1 MTATISPD
9 TRAASAAPKPV
20 TGRKIHHERRSA
32 RRAGWAMAAPA
43 VLLLLAFLI
52 VPVILGFVLSF
63 TNARLV
69 SPEPTT
75 FTGLDNFVRAFTA
88 DPTFPQRQ

>member
-1 MTATISPD
+1 MTAISPPD
-9 TRAASAAPKPV
+9 TRAASAVPKPFSRPKV
-20 TGRKIHHERRSA
+20 HHERRSA

-69 SPEPTT
+69 SPESSPC
-75 FTGLDNFVRAFTA
+75 GRNPRTA
-88 DPTFPQRQ
+88 LVAVSEP